1 MIGLT
6 LRTMRA
12 DALRLLLSALAVVL
26 GVAFVAGT
34 LILTDGMKRG
44 AYDRAGVFDRHTDVA
59 VYAGRDPI
67 PPALVDRVRAVDGVR
82 AAAGELAG
90 TAGVVGPDGRP
101 VLGYA
106 VVAAIPTEAA
116 LQSYDVVAGR
126 LPQRPGEV
134 VLDAPTVAEEGFT
147 LGGPVRVGG
156 SGGAARPYT
165 LVGTVDV
172 AGTSRDVGGPFIGL
186 AGPDALA
193 VTRQEGYGRIMV
205 AAAPGVPAA
214 ELAGRV
220 AAVTQAVSSS
230 SANAGGGVT
239 VKDRRAILD
248 AAVDDAVRDLRQFN
262 LLLLT
267 FAAVAVVVAG
277 FVIANTFAIV
287 LAQRTRRTALLRL
300 VGATR
305 GQVLRA
311 TLLEAAITGLA
322 ASALGVAAGA
332 ALAVGLDA
340 LLSALDVPMAGGGIV
355 VTAQTV
361 LACLLLGTAL
371 TVGSAAVPAWRGTRV
386 APVAALTDAAVQPTR
401 GAGRVRLALGALV
414 LAAGVAALAS
424 AGAVGQVPL
433 VAAGGVLAFFGIVL
447 FGPALVPALVRLLGI
462 PARRLFGATAGLAV
476 ANAVRNPRRIAATA
490 TALVIGIGLVSAFVV
505 GAGSV
510 KAGIERAVDQRIGVD
525 FLVVGVGGDLPG
537 PLVDELAACGE
548 LGVVHEQR
556 SRISDGIELRAA
568 HPALVGRTLTA
579 VDAGDA
585 DRLGPGR
592 VLVHRELA
600 RARGW
605 AVGDTVT
612 LAGRPFT
619 VAAVVAD
626 DGPALAGSPVPAGH
640 VVDVFDAD
648 FARLFPAERGF
659 LAEVDPAAGVSAERA
674 RAAVESV
681 VARYP
686 TANVMDQA
694 AYKKSL
700 TGTVDM
706 ALAFVVALLG
716 LAVVIALVGVANTLS
731 LSVVERTRE
740 NAVLRAV
747 GLTRGRMRA
756 MLAVE
761 AVLTAL
767 VGAVLGVGLGTG
779 VSAGAMAV
787 VARLSGEFTLVLPWG
802 RLGLILAVAVLAAL
816 AASVLPARRA
826 LARPIV
832 SSLGD

>member
-1 MIGLT
+1 MTGLT

-44 AYDRAGVFDRHTDVA
+44 AYERAGVFDRHTDVA
-59 VYAGRDPI
+59 VNAGEDPI
-67 PPALVDRVRAVDGVR
+67 PPALVERVRAVDGVR
-82 AAAGELAG
+82 AAAGELTG
-90 TAGVVGPDGRP
+90 TAGVVGSDGRP

-126 LPQRPGEV
+126 LPQRTGEV
-134 VLDAPTVAEEGFT
+134 VLDAPTVAEEGFV

-156 SGGAARPYT
+156 SGGAARAYT

-172 AGTSRDVGGPFIGL
+172 AGTARDVGGPFIGL

-193 VTRQEGYGRIMV
+193 VTQQEGYGRIMV

-214 ELAGRV
+214 ELTGRV
-220 AAVTQAVSSS
+220 AAV
-230 SANAGGGVT
+230 AGGGVT
-239 VKDRRAILD
+239 VQDRQAVLD

-311 TLLEAAITGLA
+311 TLLEAAVTGLA
-322 ASALGVAAGA
+322 ASALGVAVGAGV
-332 ALAVGLDA
+332 AVGLDA
-340 LLSALDVPMAGGGIV
+340 LLAAFDVPMAGAGIA
-355 VTAQTV
+355 VTASTV
-361 LACLLLGTAL
+361 LVCLLLGTVL
-371 TVGSAAVPAWRGTRV
+371 TVASAAVPAWRGSRV
-386 APVAALTDAAVQPTR
+386 APVAALTDAAVHATR
-401 GAGRVRLALGALV
+401 GAGRVRLAVGALV
-414 LAAGVAALAS
+414 LAAGAAALGS
-424 AGAVGQVPL
+424 AGVVGQLPL

-447 FGPALVPALVRLLGI
+447 FGPVLVPALVRLLGV

-505 GAGSV
+505 GAGSA
-510 KAGIERAVDQRIGVD
+510 KASIERVVDREIGVD
-525 FLVVGVGGDLPG
+525 VVVVGVGGSLPG
-537 PLVDELAACGE
+537 PLVDELAARPE
-548 LGVVHEQR
+548 LGVVHELR
-556 SRISDGIELRAA
+556 GRVSDGVELRTA

-585 DRLGPGR
+585 GRLGPGR

-605 AVGDTVT
+605 SVGDTVT
-612 LAGRPFT
+612 LAGRSFT
-619 VAAVVAD
+619 VAAVVVA
-626 DGPALAGSPVPAGH
+626 GPAPAGGSVPAGH
-640 VVDVFDAD
+640 VVDVVDAD
-648 FARLFPAERGF
+648 FSRLFPAVRGH
-659 LAEVDPAAGVSAERA
+659 LAEIDPAAGVSAERA
-674 RAAVESV
+674 RAVVESV

-686 TANVMDQA
+686 TANLVDQA
-694 AYKKSL
+694 TYKKSL
-700 TGTVDM
+700 TGTIDM
-706 ALAFVVALLG
+706 VLAFVVALLG

-779 VSAGAMAV
+779 VGAGAMAV
-787 VARLSGEFTLVLPWG
+787 VTRLSGEFTLVLPWG
-802 RLGLILAVAVLAAL
+802 RLGLVLLVAVLAAL

-832 SSLGD
+832 ASLGD

>member
-1 MIGLT
+1 MIRLT
-6 LRTMRA
+6 LRMMRA
-12 DALRLLLSALAVVL
+12 DALRLMLSSLAVVL

-34 LILTDGMKRG
+34 LIFTDGMRQG
-44 AYDRAGVFDRHTDVA
+44 AYDRAGTFDRHTDLA
-59 VYAGRDPI
+59 VYAERTPI
-67 PPALVDRVRAVDGVR
+67 PPALVEKVRAVDGVR
-82 AAAGELAG
+82 AADGELTG
-90 TAGVVGPDGRP
+90 TAGVVGSDGRP
-101 VLGYA
+101 VLGFA
-106 VVAAIPTEAA
+106 VLAAIPTDPA

-126 LPQRPGEV
+126 LPQRPGEL

-147 LGGPVRVGG
+147 LGSPVSVGG

-186 AGPDALA
+186 AGPDALVVA
-193 VTRQEGYGRIMV
+193 AEKGYGRIMV
-205 AAAPGVPAA
+205 AAEPGVPAA
-214 ELAGRV
+214 ELADRL
-220 AAVTQAVSSS
+220 AAVTGA
-230 SANAGGGVT
+230 GVT
-239 VKDRRAILD
+239 VQDRQEILD
-248 AAVDDAVRDLRQFN
+248 AAVDDAVRDLEQFN
-262 LLLLT
+262 LFLLT
-267 FAAVAVVVAG
+267 FAGVAVVVAG

-305 GQVLRA
+305 GQVFRSM
-311 TLLEAAITGLA
+311 LLEAAVTGLA
-322 ASALGVAAGA
+322 ASALGAAAGTG
-332 ALAVGLDA
+332 LAVGMNA
-340 LLSALDVPMAGGGIV
+340 LLSAFDVPVSGGLA
-355 VTAQTV
+355 VTASTV
-361 LACLLLGTAL
+361 LTCLLLGTAL
-371 TVGSAAVPAWRGTRV
+371 TVGAAAVPAWRGTRI

-401 GAGRVRLALGALV
+401 RAGRVRLAVGALV
-414 LAAGVAALAS
+414 FGSGVAALVA
-424 AGAVGQVPL
+424 AGAGGQVPL
-433 VAAGGVLAFFGIVL
+433 VAAGGVLTFFGIVL
-447 FGPALVPALVRLLGI
+447 FGPVLVPALVRVLGW

-505 GAGSV
+505 GARSV
-510 KAGIERAVDQRIGVD
+510 KTGIERAVDQQIGVD
-525 FLVVGVGGDLPG
+525 FLVTGIGGGLPPNLAG
-537 PLVDELAACGE
+537 ELAARAE

-556 SRISDGIELRAA
+556 GRVSGGIELRAA

-585 DRLGPGR
+585 GRLGPGR

-600 RARGW
+600 RAKGW

-612 LAGRPFT
+612 LAGRPFE
-619 VAAVVAD
+619 VAAVVAA
-626 DGPALAGSPVPAGH
+626 DGPLLAGSPVPAGH
-640 VVDVFDAD
+640 VVDVVDAD
-648 FARLFPAERGF
+648 FTHLFPAERGY
-659 LAEVDPAAGVSAERA
+659 LVEVDPAAGVPAERA
-674 RAAVESV
+674 REAVESV
-681 VARYP
+681 VTRYP
-686 TANVMDQA
+686 TVNLMDQA
-694 AYKKSL
+694 AYKKML

-706 ALAFVVALLG
+706 LLAFVTALLG

-761 AVLTAL
+761 AVLMAL
-767 VGAVLGVGLGTG
+767 VGAVLGVGLGIG

-787 VARLSGEFTLVLPWG
+787 VARLGGDFTLVMPWG
-802 RLGLILAVAVLAAL
+802 QLGLILAVAVLAAL

-826 LARPIV
+826 LARPV
-832 SSLGD
+832 VESLGAE